1 MWKYVLIV
9 SPLKIIPGLRKDLRA
24 FSFFIPCKNLRST
37 LMEVLHAL
45 KGRIDSLFQKNNQD
59 KGEFWFHFV
68 KFKGKLNS
76 GRERRVRERE
86 AEGGPQTTFS
96 AASLLPPILK
106 YFIVFLQTSQEFA
119 LGNMWPYD
127 LLEMGCLFAFHAAG
141 CLVYDQQQTR
151 RDQQARNTILET
163 FFLSTSGENALL
175 RRCNDFNSIS
185 LKGHDWECFCLFQN
199 DKITCI
205 EKY

>member
-1 MWKYVLIV
+1 MNF
-9 SPLKIIPGLRKDLRA
+9 G
-24 FSFFIPCKNLRST
+24 ST
-37 LMEVLHAL
+37 LS
-45 KGRIDSLFQKNNQD
+45 SLRGNWIQEK
-59 KGEFWFHFV
+59 
-68 KFKGKLNS
+68 
-76 GRERRVRERE
+76 REESE
-86 AEGGPQTTFS
+86 TEGGPQTTFS
-96 AASLLPPILK
+96 TVSSLPPILK

-141 CLVYDQQQTR
+141 CLVYDYQKNR
-151 RDQQARNTILET
+151 RDQQARNIILEI

-175 RRCNDFNSIS
+175 RRCNGFNSIS

-199 DKITCI
+199 DKITCV

>member
-1 MWKYVLIV
+1 
-9 SPLKIIPGLRKDLRA
+9 
-24 FSFFIPCKNLRST
+24 
-37 LMEVLHAL
+37 MEVLHSL

-86 AEGGPQTTFS
+86 GGPRTTFS
-96 AASLLPPILK
+96 TVFSLPPILT

-119 LGNMWPYD
+119 LGNMCPYD

-141 CLVYDQQQTR
+141 CLVYD
-151 RDQQARNTILET
+151 
-163 FFLSTSGENALL
+163 
-175 RRCNDFNSIS
+175 
-185 LKGHDWECFCLFQN
+185 
-199 DKITCI
+199 
-205 EKY
+205 